1 MDKSAAEIMLSAEAL
16 KLVSTI
22 SVPELGDE
30 FELSKKLRKLHAP
43 ELVSAAITQAK
54 LRAKAKK
61 KFGPFAERMLFTRDG
76 LEQAS
81 RLSVSAHRANRFL
94 QSGIENVVD
103 LGCGIGGDSMAMA
116 GLGLKVTG
124 VEIDEVTAAFA
135 HYNLAG
141 LGVEV
146 IQNDAQEIS
155 LDKYDA
161 VFSDPARRRLGPGES
176 RNRLSV
182 FDYTPPVSWLMEVAK
197 SKPTAIKLSPADNY
211 EQFGDEFDYEWISA
225 DGELVELTLYSSTLR
240 GDNIRQAR
248 LLTSGGNYVYGSES
262 FISPV
267 PEVSEIGRYI
277 FEPDASL
284 IRSGLMGEFAIEHEL
299 KLIDNKIAY
308 LTSDSPV
315 QSPWLKGFEIEKQLA
330 LDPKTISK
338 ELAERD
344 VGILEIKKR
353 GVDITPEE
361 FRKKLKL
368 RGKGAASLIITKRG
382 DTRVALLGKPIH

>member
-1 MDKSAAEIMLSAEAL
+1 MDKSTAEITLSSEAMRL
-16 KLVSTI
+16 IANI
-22 SVPELGDE
+22 SEPELGDE
-30 FELSKKLRKLHAP
+30 FELSKKLRKQHAP

-54 LRAKAKK
+54 LKAKARK

-81 RLSVSAHRANRFL
+81 RLSVSAQRANRFL

-116 GLGLKVTG
+116 GLGMKVTA

-135 HYNLAG
+135 HYNLTG
-141 LGVEV
+141 LGIEV
-146 IQNDAQEIS
+146 IQNDAKE
-155 LDKYDA
+155 LDLNQYDA

-182 FDYTPPVSWLMEVAK
+182 FDYTPPVSWLMEIAK
-197 SKPTAIKLSPADNY
+197 SKPTAIKLSPADDY
-211 EQFGDEFDYEWISA
+211 EQFGDEFDYEWISV

-240 GDNIRQAR
+240 GENIRQAR
-248 LLTSGGNYVYGSES
+248 LLTSDGNYVFGSRS
-262 FISPV
+262 LISPA
-267 PEVSEIGRYI
+267 PEVSEIGRYV

-284 IRSGLMGEFAIEHEL
+284 IRSGLMGEFAMENGL
-299 KLIDNKIAY
+299 KLLDSKIAY
-308 LTSDSPV
+308 LTSDSLV
-315 QSPWLKGFEIEKQLA
+315 RSPWLKSFQIEKQLP
-330 LDPKTISK
+330 LDPKVISK

-382 DTRVALLGKPIH
+382 DTRIALLGKPIH

>member
-1 MDKSAAEIMLSAEAL
+1 MDKSTAEIILSAEAL
-16 KLVSTI
+16 HLVSTI
-22 SVPELGDE
+22 SEPELGDE
-30 FELSKKLRKLHAP
+30 FELSKKLRKQHAP
-43 ELVSAAITQAK
+43 EMVSAVITQAK

-61 KFGPFAERMLFTRDG
+61 KFGPFAERMFFTRDG

-81 RLSVSAHRANRFL
+81 RLSVSAQRANRFL
-94 QSGIENVVD
+94 QAGIENVVD

-116 GLGLKVTG
+116 GLGMKVTA

-146 IQNDAQEIS
+146 IQNDAKEID
-155 LDKYDA
+155 LNKYDA

-182 FDYTPPVSWLMEVAK
+182 FDYTPSISWLMEIAK
-197 SKPTAIKLSPADNY
+197 SKPTAIKLSPADDY
-211 EQFGDEFDYEWISA
+211 EQFGDEFDYEWISV
-225 DGELVELTLYSSTLR
+225 DGELVELTVYSSSLR
-240 GDNIRQAR
+240 GEKIRQAR
-248 LLTSGGNYVYGSES
+248 LLTSDGNFVFGSES

-284 IRSGLMGEFAIEHEL
+284 IRSGLMGEFAIELGL
-299 KLIDNKIAY
+299 KLIDTKIAY
-308 LTSDSPV
+308 LTSNSPA
-315 QSPWLKGFEIEKQLA
+315 QSPWLKGFEIEKHLP
-330 LDPKTISK
+330 LDVKVISK

-353 GVDITPEE
+353 GVDIVPEE